1 MSASPHVLS
10 NLLRSPPT
18 PLLLLLLLLL
28 ALSGGLAYGQ
38 VPNPIT
44 GIDDTANP
52 QCRGQTVNAGFGV
65 ANVYESPQPHTHTT
79 DGQSIRFDLV
89 CECDNGANW
98 RIWNPNSGSGH
109 GWNATSIAC
118 PNYAASGTP
127 SSGIRREVQ
136 PRSLTLLW
144 KWVAKSTAST

>member
-10 NLLRSPPT
+10 NVLRSPPT

-65 ANVYESPQPHTHTT
+65 ANVYESPQ
-79 DGQSIRFDLV
+79 
-89 CECDNGANW
+89 
-98 RIWNPNSGSGH
+98 
-109 GWNATSIAC
+109 
-118 PNYAASGTP
+118 
-127 SSGIRREVQ
+127 RRQLAHLESQ
-136 PRSLTLLW
+136 LRLW
-144 KWVAKSTAST
+144 SRLERHQHCLPQLRR